1 MQYDNTNRGALWKNT
16 EMRLDKKD
24 PHFTG
29 QINVSTCCPH
39 CNQNIS
45 IDHQVSAWKPD
56 PEKVGPKTPVLS
68 MSVREKPKPAPKQD
82 MAPLPVERIVPNAED
97 INDAIPWD

>member
-1 MQYDNTNRGALWKNT
+1 MNQYDNTNRGALWKNS
-16 EMRLDKKD
+16 EMRPDKRD

-45 IDHQVSAWKPD
+45 IDQQVSAWKPD

-68 MSVREKPKPAPKQD
+68 LSMREKSTPQPQSAPQ
-82 MAPLPVERIVPNAED
+82 PVAQD
-97 INDAIPWD
+97 INDEIPWD

>member
-1 MQYDNTNRGALWKNT
+1 MNQYDNSNRGALWKNT
-16 EMRLDKKD
+16 EMRPDKKD

-45 IDHQVSAWKPD
+45 IDQQVSAWKPD

-68 MSVREKPKPAPKQD
+68 MSMRDKKPAQPEPTQVTTHANAQD
-82 MAPLPVERIVPNAED
+82 V
-97 INDAIPWD
+97 NDQISW